1 MQRPTLF
8 FSWNLSTKQLLSII
22 VLVIFVRMYSN
33 LSTNFTVWLVTRQ
46 QYGMRPRT
54 NNINTLK
61 SKRLQTNRV
70 TNTVRPSFLSLTET
84 KVKWV
89 QQISRASNFK
99 IRCLITFRW
108 YLQFSQARNVRNHNC
123 QDRLPTTRNQEA
135 VGWDTHKSY
144 DKQYQCLSLLY
155 LYKFWIDFMND
166 PRE

>member
-8 FSWNLSTKQLLSII
+8 FSWNLSTKQLLPII
-22 VLVIFVRMYSN
+22 VLVIFVGMYSN

-61 SKRLQTNRV
+61 SKRLQTNRI
-70 TNTVRPSFLSLTET
+70 TNTVRPSFLSFTET

-89 QQISRASNFK
+89 QQISWASNFK
-99 IRCLITFRW
+99 IKCLIYILRVPT
-108 YLQFSQARNVRNHNC
+108 VRNHNC

-135 VGWDTHKSY
+135 VGWDTHKIY